1 MAVFPIKAAASNYN
15 SEPVG
20 HIDQVIVIGLMAVM
34 VGSALAFGTVEPW
47 SMATFGLLIMAFL
60 VLCGIKGVINR
71 RLKIIV
77 PSTALPLVALLLL
90 AVLQGFTIKDSA
102 GRSSS
107 ISLDAEATHLTTEI
121 LLVLLIAF
129 LLSVNFLAGP
139 RALAWLRNFLIF
151 FGLALAVFGLLQH
164 FTWNGKFF
172 WVIELRVQPPSPFGP
187 FVNHNH
193 FAGYLEMLAPIPV
206 ALILRR
212 AIRGELAVLY
222 GFAAAMMGL
231 AIIMSLSRGGM
242 ISLVASLM
250 FVVAFGFKPSTRRA
264 AAERFGARES
274 SRTWPVAASRI
285 GALAVMLFTIGVGV
299 WWVGAD
305 SVIKRLE
312 KGELTLDGADKQP
325 GKETFFHSRGWIW
338 RDTTAM
344 IRDNWVT
351 GVGLGAYPTAYTIY
365 STRDR
370 MAPVSQAH
378 NDFLQILAD
387 GGIFGAIIA
396 LWFIFLVARDT
407 LRASRHQNPLIAA
420 TALGCAS
427 GLFALM
433 VHSLFDFNLQI
444 PSNALLFLVL
454 TSVVSRIAAA
464 AISMK
469 EEKGDQDV
477 PEQAAPS
484 LWIKAAV

>member
-1 MAVFPIKAAASNYN
+1 MRTATTDHN
-15 SEPVG
+15 SEPLG
-20 HIDQVIVIGLMAVM
+20 LIDQVIVIGMMAVI

-47 SMATFGLLIMAFL
+47 SMATFGLLIIAFL
-60 VLCGIKGVINR
+60 VLWGIKGVISGA
-71 RLKIIV
+71 LKIIV

-90 AVLQGFTIKDSA
+90 AFLQGFTVKDSA
-102 GRSSS
+102 GRRSS

-151 FGLALAVFGLLQH
+151 FGLALAVFGLLQY

-193 FAGYLEMLAPIPV
+193 FAGYLEMIAPIPV

-250 FVVAFGFKPSTRRA
+250 FVVAFGFKPSTRRPA
-264 AAERFGARES
+264 GARFGTRES
-274 SRTWPVAASRI
+274 SLKWSVAASRI

-312 KGELTLDGADKQP
+312 KGELTLDAVDKQP

-351 GVGLGAYPTAYTIY
+351 GVGLGAYPTAYPIY

-378 NDFLQILAD
+378 NDYLQILAD
-387 GGIFGAIIA
+387 GGILGAIVA
-396 LWFIFLVARDT
+396 LWFIFIVTRDT
-407 LRASRHQNPLIAA
+407 VRASRHRNPLIAA

-427 GLFALM
+427 GLFALI

-454 TSVVSRIAAA
+454 TSVVSRVAAA
-464 AISMK
+464 TSKK

-484 LWIKAAV
+484 LWIKTAV

>member
-1 MAVFPIKAAASNYN
+1 MYPIRAARTDRYFEPV
-15 SEPVG
+15 SEPTSS
-20 HIDQVIVIGLMAVM
+20 IDRIIVIGLMAVI
-34 VGSALAFGTVEPW
+34 VGSALAFGAVEPW
-47 SMATFGLLIMAFL
+47 SLATFGLLIMAFL
-60 VLCGIKGVINR
+60 VLWGIKGMISGA
-71 RLKIIV
+71 LKICL

-90 AVLQGFTIKDSA
+90 AVLQGVTVKDSA
-102 GRSSS
+102 GGRSS
-107 ISLDAEATHLTTEI
+107 ISLDAEATHLTAEI
-121 LLVLLIAF
+121 LLVLLLAF
-129 LLSVNFLAGP
+129 LLSANFLAIP
-139 RALAWLRNFLIF
+139 RALPWLRNFLIF

-164 FTWNGKFF
+164 LTWNGKFF
-172 WVIELRVQPPSPFGP
+172 WVIELRFQPPSPFGP

-193 FAGYLEMLAPIPV
+193 FAGYLEMIAPIPV

-212 AIRGELAVLY
+212 AVRGELAVLY

-250 FVVAFGFKPSTRRA
+250 FIVAFGYKPSTGRQAGVRQ
-264 AAERFGARES
+264 S

-285 GALAVMLFTIGVGV
+285 GAMALMLFTIGVGV

-305 SVIKRLE
+305 SVIRRLE
-312 KGELTLDGADKQP
+312 KGELTIEATDRQP
-325 GKETFFHSRGWIW
+325 GKETFFYSRGWIW
-338 RDTTAM
+338 RDTMAM
-344 IRDNWVT
+344 IRENWVT
-351 GVGLGAYPTAYTIY
+351 GVGLGAYPTAYPIY

-370 MAPVSQAH
+370 ISPVNQAH
-378 NDFLQILAD
+378 NDYLQILAD
-387 GGIFGAIIA
+387 AGILGAIIA

-407 LRASRHQNPLIAA
+407 VRASRHRNPLMAA
-420 TALGCAS
+420 IALGCAS
-427 GLFALM
+427 GMFALI

-464 AISMK
+464 ATSKK
-469 EEKGDQDV
+469 EEKGDQDIHD
-477 PEQAAPS
+477 QSAPS